1 MSLAEGNLRLLKF
14 VPDEFVVHLPRY
26 PVCDLALRGQ
36 RKHWSRHKRLV
47 LQLELFRVKRI
58 A

>member
-26 PVCDLALRGQ
+26 PVCDLAPSGPAQ
-36 RKHWSRHKRLV
+36 ALV
-47 LQLELFRVKRI
+47 KAQAPCPATRI
-58 A
+58 I